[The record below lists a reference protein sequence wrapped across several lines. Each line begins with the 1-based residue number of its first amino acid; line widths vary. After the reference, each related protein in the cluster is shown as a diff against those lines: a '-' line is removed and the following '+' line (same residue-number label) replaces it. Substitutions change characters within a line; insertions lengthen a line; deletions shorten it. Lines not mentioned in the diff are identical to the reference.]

1 MKNPWMNQK
10 TNISVLCEE
19 VSLTNTMQF
28 RHGKDPSEW
37 PWQLVM
43 TQIALVNTFKIL
55 FQLIL
60 KPFGQQTYIPQ
71 IMGGIAL
78 GPSFLSQSEFFYK
91 LFMQSPKGLLMIGIL
106 RAMGFMFLLYLLSM
120 RIDITIIK
128 KCGKLAVVI
137 GISSLVVPMIITTL
151 FAYFLR
157 KFIKFDDGL
166 SNSLPSVAILV
177 ATTSFHVIL
186 VVLTDLKLLNSELG
200 RLALASSMI
209 SGISSWAF
217 LAVIYDVKEGLQVGI
232 KVGLVF
238 AQLSKF
244 IVILII
250 VFIFRPIMLW
260 MVRQTPDG
268 KPLKEPFVC
277 SICLM
282 ILFCA
287 LFGEITG
294 QTVLVP
300 CYVIDAGRRANI
312 FLLGSDKFG
321 TIQLVMLVASFSKL
335 ASVIIPAYY
344 FNMPLSDALSLGF
357 ILNCKG
363 LFDVQL
369 YSRANKVKLITNE
382 NYAVLVY
389 SSALHAGL
397 FSWLTRLVYDPSR
410 RYVAYRKHTV
420 QHSNE
425 RSSELRVLACIH
437 QQDNVPSIVSVLEE
451 SNPSKDDPI
460 GVYVMKLKRSA
471 VGTIPLL
478 IPHQPDIP
486 LTPSYN
492 KQTEINHIINAFSQ
506 IENRNEG
513 LSMIQYFTS
522 YAPHPTLHD
531 AVCSMA
537 LEKTISLI
545 ILPFLHSDD
554 PSTRIVNKSILRNAP
569 CSVSILLDSGKL
581 TRSVLP
587 IQALKRVCL
596 VFLGGPD
603 DRETLAYGARMAMNP
618 YTELTLIRLISDDQS
633 DADLIEK
640 RRDLNMINEFKLRT
654 IDSRNRVKFKE
665 YVILEGSETAKL
677 LRSVCKKFELIL
689 VGRRHDPASSLLSG
703 LTEWKEIEELGV
715 VGDMLASKDFDCNA
729 LVLVIQQQA
738 SVVQEMIESTRNI
751 STRSSISDMCSS
763 KYASSRYS

>member
-277 SICLM
+277 SI
-282 ILFCA
+282 F
-287 LFGEITG
+287 
-294 QTVLVP
+294 P